1 MRVALKSLNGIDS
14 VDVSLE
20 QGTAITKWRPGN
32 STTLRQML
40 AAVEKNGFANKGA
53 KVVVAGT
60 VTQNAGKWRLA
71 VSGTGEP
78 YDLAAANPALLAGLR
93 PGAAVLVTGGVP
105 EPAKGAAPSLINVE
119 KIESGS

>member
-1 MRVALKSLNGIDS
+1 MRVALKALNGLDS

-20 QGTAITKWRPGN
+20 QGTATTKWKPGN
-32 STTLRQML
+32 TTTLRQML

-71 VSGTGEP
+71 VSGTGET
-78 YDLAAANPALLAGLR
+78 YDLAAANAAVFAGLR
-93 PGAAVLVTGGVP
+93 SGASVLVTGSVP
-105 EPAKGAAPSLINVE
+105 EPVKGSTPSLINVE
-119 KIESGS
+119 KIEPGS